1 MASIKALKKDINYVL
16 GELIEAVYEWES
28 KTKNLNSEAGN
39 QIIDNCIEVYD
50 ELIDLVNDKS
60 DPIKKDHFKKVKEYL
75 EKKANEIAEQINCLG
90 K

>member
-28 KTKNLNSEAGN
+28 ETKNLNSEAGN

-60 DPIKKDHFKKVKEYL
+60 GPIKKDHFKKVKEYL

>member
-28 KTKNLNSEAGN
+28 KTKNLNSETGN

>member
-28 KTKNLNSEAGN
+28 ETKNLNSEAGN

-50 ELIDLVNDKS
+50 ELIDLVNHKS
-60 DPIKKDHFKKVKEYL
+60 GPIKKDHFKKVKEYL